1 MLIRVAQVEAVYVFL
16 PGLWGK
22 ESEREGEVSWR
33 NSNLVSID
41 PPRQSSLW
49 FLMNPRLRVV
59 AHGCSAA
66 ISGSLSCCRVREAR
80 GRPSVHPSV
89 LTPFCTAVVV
99 HAGKGQWEQGNKR
112 NLHSI
117 NIGGALDVAAVY
129 LTTHA

>member
-1 MLIRVAQVEAVYVFL
+1 MLIRVGQVEAVYVFL

-22 ESEREGEVSWR
+22 ESDREGEVSWR
-33 NSNLVSID
+33 NWNLVSID

-66 ISGSLSCCRVREAR
+66 ISGSLSCCRVREGR

-89 LTPFCTAVVV
+89 LTPSAPLLLSTREKVS
-99 HAGKGQWEQGNKR
+99 GNKAIR
-112 NLHSI
+112 GSCTLLILEEHST
-117 NIGGALDVAAVY
+117 LP
-129 LTTHA
+129 LFT